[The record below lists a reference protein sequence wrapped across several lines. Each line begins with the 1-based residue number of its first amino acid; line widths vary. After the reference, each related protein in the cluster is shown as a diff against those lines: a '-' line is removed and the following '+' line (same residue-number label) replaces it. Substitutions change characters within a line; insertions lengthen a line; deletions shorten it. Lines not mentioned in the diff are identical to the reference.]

1 MVRQVIIQA
10 GGKGSRLEHYT
21 WNKPKCLVP
30 VDGKPLLYHT
40 FDAFPEAEF
49 VVILDYRA
57 DVARRFLT
65 AFPPARPV
73 HALNAEGTGTSSGI
87 AQAIEHLP
95 YPDEPFAL
103 VWCDL
108 KFDEPV
114 KFPEIE
120 SIVIGVTDVF
130 PCRWSND
137 PEKGLIEE
145 RSSSNGVMGLFV
157 FPDRTLLTGLPRC
170 GEFVRWLRDSGLP
183 FKTQA
188 LNAVSEL
195 GTLAMLNQHW
205 NASAHTRFFND
216 LTIEADRVVKHVR
229 VAEYEHL
236 IRDEVAWYTEATR
249 IGFTDTPALLSA
261 QPMTL
266 ARIDG
271 VHPFELPRDRK
282 GRGALLDRI
291 MTMLSRLHTLAETP
305 ASLQVIREI
314 YLDKTLA
321 RLVSVPRLLPDY
333 AACEALRVN
342 GKLCR
347 NILHERHL
355 PLLREI
361 VDSLMPPVFVF
372 IHGDPTF
379 SNMLVDGAGKPWL
392 IDPRGRFGS
401 IQFYGDA
408 NYDWAKLYYSVVG
421 DYDNFNRRQF
431 ILEMDS
437 GTAEL
442 QINPGG
448 WLHLRG
454 MFDERLGP
462 EMYRIR
468 VLHGLI
474 WLSLSGYVK
483 DDYDSML
490 AAYFNGLFVLEE
502 ALT

>member
-10 GGKGSRLEHYT
+10 GGKGTRLEHYT

-30 VDGKPLLYHT
+30 VDGQPLLYHT
-40 FDAFPEAEF
+40 FDAFPDAAF

-57 DVARRFLT
+57 DVARRFLE
-65 AFPPARPV
+65 AFLPARPV
-73 HALNAEGTGTSSGI
+73 RVLTARGTGTNSGI
-87 AQAIEHLP
+87 AQALAELP

-114 KFPEIE
+114 DLQASE
-120 SIVIGVTDVF
+120 SAILGVTDAF
-130 PCRWSND
+130 PCRWTND
-137 PEKGLIEE
+137 PERGLVEE
-145 RSSSNGVMGLFV
+145 RSSSNGVMGLFT
-157 FPDRTLLTGLPRC
+157 FPHRDVLAGLPES
-170 GEFVRWLRDSGLP
+170 GEFVKWLRDSGIPLKPQSLP
-183 FKTQA
+183 T
-188 LNAVSEL
+188 VSEL

-216 LTIEADRVVKHVR
+216 LAIEADRVVKRVR
-229 VAEYEHL
+229 VAEYRHL
-236 IRDEVAWYTEATR
+236 IRDEVDWYKEAAR
-249 IGFTDTPALLSA
+249 LGFTDTPALLA
-261 QPMTL
+261 EEPMTL

-282 GRGALLDRI
+282 GRSALLDRI
-291 MTMLSRLHTLAETP
+291 MTVLERLHVLAETP
-305 ASLQVIREI
+305 ASLKVIREI

-321 RLVSVPRLLPDY
+321 RLVSVPLLLPEH
-333 AACEALRVN
+333 AARETLRVN

-347 NILHERHL
+347 NILHDRHR
-355 PLLREI
+355 PLLEEI
-361 VDSLMPPVFVF
+361 VDSLMPPSFVF

-379 SNMLVDGAGKPWL
+379 SNMLVDTAGKPWL

-431 ILEMDS
+431 ILELDD
-437 GTAEL
+437 GAAEL

-448 WLHLRG
+448 WSHLRG
-454 MFDERLGP
+454 MFDDRLGK
-462 EMYRIR
+462 EMHNIR

-490 AAYFNGLFVLEE
+490 AAYFNGLLVLEE
-502 ALT
+502 ALA